1 MNKLLNSENKD
12 TPDHTL
18 ELYRNIFENTFDAIL
33 LIDNEFRYIDANP
46 SACAL
51 LGYSKA
57 ELIDKKLGDLTP
69 KRNIEIGKKIWVDF
83 LRKGNQKGEYILLK
97 KDQKEINVEY
107 HAVANIQPEIHLF
120 IINDVTTKKLAENTL
135 KNKENTLQ
143 GIFESSPVGI
153 NLIQDRK
160 FIWSNDMMSQITGYS
175 LNEIIENNTKFLYL
189 SDEDYEKAG
198 YDYNKKFAN
207 GKVAEIDTRWKRKDG
222 KIIDIHK
229 KMSLLD
235 PNDSSKGYITSVMD
249 ITKRKQAEEELS
261 ATNKQLKDTIEFL
274 PDATFIVDKD
284 KKILAWNRSIEE
296 MTGIPKEEIIGKDH
310 KYAAVPF
317 YGKRR
322 AHLLD
327 LLFEKNAE
335 IESKYNFVK
344 KRGNSLYVEVFT
356 PTLYNNRG
364 AYIWAIASPLLDQK
378 GNVVGAIEAIRDIT
392 EQKRAEDLLKESEEK
407 YRELANS
414 LPEIIFETDE
424 KGNLTF
430 VNRNAFS
437 ITGYTAEDFEKGLN
451 ALQLLIPE
459 ERDLGRDNIRKIFAG
474 AKSSGFEYTALRK
487 DGGTFPIIIHSSAI
501 KHNNKPIGLRGIIFD
516 ISERK
521 KAERRIMESEKTL
534 RSILTAAPVG
544 IKLVQDRQII
554 WCNNSMIEMTG
565 YSLEELTNKNLR
577 FLYPN
582 DEEYDKVGHALYDK
596 WSNEE
601 YREIETTWKKN
612 SGELINCHIR
622 ISPLDPTDFNK
633 GMIEIITDITESKK
647 ALKQL
652 DENLEYFAHL
662 IDHIRNPLTIIC
674 GFAQVEVKNEVTK
687 RRFLKQV
694 DAIEEIIK
702 QLDQGWMDTEDTR
715 KFLKKYM

>member
-1 MNKLLNSENKD
+1 MNKLVNSKNKE
-12 TPDHTL
+12 TSDHTL
-18 ELYRNIFENTFDAIL
+18 DIYRNIFENTFDAIL
-33 LIDNEFRYIDANP
+33 LVDNEFRYIDANQ
-46 SACAL
+46 SACVL

-57 ELIDKKLGDLTP
+57 ELMDKKVGDLTP
-69 KRNIEIGKKIWVDF
+69 KRNIEMGKKIWADF

-107 HAVANIQPEIHLF
+107 HAIANIRPNVHLF

-135 KNKENTLQ
+135 KNKENILQ

-175 LNEIIENNTKFLYL
+175 LNEIIGNNTRFLYL

-198 YDYNKKFAN
+198 YDYNKKFTK
-207 GKVAEIDTRWKRKDG
+207 GKIAEVDTRWKRKDR

-235 PNDSSKGYITSVMD
+235 PKDSSKGYITSVM
-249 ITKRKQAEEELS
+249 
-261 ATNKQLKDTIEFL
+261 
-274 PDATFIVDKD
+274 
-284 KKILAWNRSIEE
+284 
-296 MTGIPKEEIIGKDH
+296 
-310 KYAAVPF
+310 
-317 YGKRR
+317 
-322 AHLLD
+322 
-327 LLFEKNAE
+327 
-335 IESKYNFVK
+335 
-344 KRGNSLYVEVFT
+344 
-356 PTLYNNRG
+356 
-364 AYIWAIASPLLDQK
+364 
-378 GNVVGAIEAIRDIT
+378 DIT

-424 KGNLTF
+424 KGNIKF
-430 VNRNAFS
+430 VNRNALS

-451 ALQLLIPE
+451 AMQLLIPE

-474 AKSSGFEYTALRK
+474 KKSSGFEYTALRK
-487 DGGTFPIIIHSSAI
+487 DGSTFPIIIHSSAI
-501 KHNNKPIGLRGIIFD
+501 LHNNKPIGLRGIIFD

-521 KAERRIMESEKTL
+521 EAEKRIMESEKTL

-544 IKLVQDRQII
+544 IKLVQNRQII

-565 YSLEELTNKNLR
+565 YPLEELTNKNLR

-582 DEEYDKVGHALYDK
+582 EEEYDKVGHVLYDK

-633 GMIEIITDITESKK
+633 GMIEVITDITESKK

-652 DENLEYFAHL
+652 DDNLEYFAHL

-674 GFAQVEVKNEVTK
+674 GFVQVEVENEVTK

-694 DAIEEIIK
+694 GAIEDIIK